1 MAGMGMG
8 MGAPLSIPSLQQWLA
23 DTQLRTP
30 RSSEMKAVDKA
41 LDEYNKSRTP
51 ENIGRIRIAL
61 SKWMKSKGGAWENS
75 DRNKPPKKPISRLV
89 ETTLALRARLP
100 ESERASLKFM
110 IEQQKTILYRN
121 FKDAKLSIPGFNA
134 SVEAATA
141 KKRVGE
147 AVGAARSAPGAMAK
161 AAMAP
166 EIMSAVNQLFGSEIQ
181 NAAALA
187 SWVMAETGTQVLQA
201 AAQNVA
207 DLIPIISLVSGGAK
221 VMSQWAVAVYDAYG
235 EVRTYLR
242 RKAVAEG
249 APQAALEA
257 MQTLL
262 RRETNFASAKA
273 AITTAGFAANV
284 GLHAAKGAG
293 AVLTPAVGAI
303 QAAAQAGRVVALF
316 AMQVREAILMHKAL
330 KNPQEIGFETLH
342 RCPLLGC
349 YLLTGAEDS
358 SLIAMTW
365 DEFGQAGWMDEV
377 TKLLKDFKPL
387 MNTATDLIRTSPF
400 KLSGVPTRR
409 STDLTTFGKAK
420 ALASWLA

>member
-1 MAGMGMG
+1 MPGLG
-8 MGAPLSIPSLQQWLA
+8 IPSLQQWLA

-30 RSSEMKAVDKA
+30 RSSEMKAIDKA
-41 LDEYNKSRTP
+41 IDAYNKSRTP

-61 SKWMKSKGGAWENS
+61 SKWIKSKGSGWES
-75 DRNKPPKKPISRLV
+75 SERNRPPKKPISRLLDV
-89 ETTLALRARLP
+89 TVALRARLP
-100 ESERASLKFM
+100 PEEQASLKFM
-110 IEQQKTILYRN
+110 VEQQKTVMYRN
-121 FKDAKLSIPGFNA
+121 FKDAKLAIPGFNA
-134 SVEAATA
+134 GVEAATA
-141 KKRVGE
+141 KQKVGE
-147 AVGAARSAPGAMAK
+147 AISAAKGAPGAMAK

-166 EIMSAVNQLFGSEIQ
+166 EITSAVNQLFGSEIQ
-181 NAAALA
+181 HATELA
-187 SWVMAETGTQVLQA
+187 TWIMAETGTQVLQA
-201 AAQNVA
+201 AAQNIA

-221 VMSQWAVAVYDAYG
+221 VLTQWGVAVYDAYG

-273 AITTAGFAANV
+273 AITTAGFATNV

-293 AVLTPAVGAI
+293 AVLAPAVGAI

-330 KNPQEIGFETLH
+330 KNPNEIGFETLH

-349 YLLTGAEDS
+349 YLLTGVEDS

-409 STDLTTFGKAK
+409 STELTNFGKAK